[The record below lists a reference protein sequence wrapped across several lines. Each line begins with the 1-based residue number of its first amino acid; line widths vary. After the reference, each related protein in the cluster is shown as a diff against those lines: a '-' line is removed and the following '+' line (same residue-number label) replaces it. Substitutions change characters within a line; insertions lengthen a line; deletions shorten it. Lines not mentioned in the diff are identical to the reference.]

1 MSAPETPPLRRV
13 VIVDDHPIMRLG
25 LGQLLGSMPG
35 VAVVGEAG
43 SASAALGLIEAQAEP
58 VDLAVVDM
66 SLPDRSGLELIKD
79 LQAMDSGIACLAIS
93 SHDEGIYAERVL
105 RAGGRGYLMKDRAP
119 EFLEDAVRLVLGG
132 GIYLSQEMTGKMMSI
147 LAGGG
152 SASAVGKLSD
162 RELEVYRAI
171 GEGKTSREI
180 AGRLGISVRTVDA
193 HRAHIKEKLGLRDA
207 AELAYEAIR
216 WVQSQA

>member
-1 MSAPETPPLRRV
+1 MDAPDTARPSRV
-13 VIVDDHPIMRLG
+13 VVVDDHPIMRLG
-25 LGQLLGSMPG
+25 LGQLLASMPG
-35 VAVVGEAG
+35 VEVAGEAG
-43 SASAALGLIEAQAEP
+43 SATAALSLIESCTQP
-58 VDLAVVDM
+58 VDLAIIDM

-79 LQAMDSGIACLAIS
+79 LQAMDSGVACLVIS
-93 SHDEGIYAERVL
+93 SHDEGTYAERVL

-132 GIYLSQEMTGKMMSI
+132 GIYLSHEMTGKMMSI

-193 HRAHIKEKLGLRDA
+193 HRTHIKEKLGLRDA

-216 WVQSQA
+216 WVQSQT